1 MKTRL
6 STGTRVLMLGI
17 GAFVVLAMPK
27 AALGVAWPSI
37 ADDLDR
43 SLADLGLLIA
53 AYVAG
58 YFISTLANGEL
69 TRRFGSGALLT
80 AAASLGTV
88 SLVGIALAP
97 SWGMFLIATLLLGIA
112 GGLIDAGVNAHIAVG
127 YGAKAM
133 GFLHSGFGVGSV
145 LGPLLLT
152 ALLALGVSWRAG
164 FAAVA
169 LLQIAIAAGF
179 ALDRRQWDSTRPAP
193 GRGRRRPEGGGS
205 AAALSLLAFALYAG
219 IEVGAGE
226 WSFSLLTE
234 GRGISDTVAGLTVA
248 AFWGGL
254 TVSRLVLGLLGDG
267 GRPNTVLG
275 TSALGALGGLLM
287 LWWNPTV
294 WLGTLG
300 LVFTGIALGPYFPL
314 QMLLTPARF
323 GAAYTPWMAGY
334 QIAAASAGAAVIPGG
349 IGLLVAA
356 VGLEAVAPV
365 LAIAAAGLVI
375 ATAVLRRAGRTAPST
390 HVQPGPH
397 AA

>member
-1 MKTRL
+1 MRARP
-6 STGTRVLMLGI
+6 STKTRVLAMGV
-17 GAFVVLAMPK
+17 GAFIVLAMPK

-37 ADDLDR
+37 ADDLER
-43 SLADLGLLIA
+43 SLADLGLVLA

-58 YFISTLANGEL
+58 YFVSTLANGEL
-69 TRRFGSGALLT
+69 TRRFGSGGLLT
-80 AAASLGTV
+80 GAAAVGTL
-88 SLVGIALAP
+88 SLVGITIAP
-97 SWGMFLIATLLLGIA
+97 AWGMFLVATLLLGVA

-127 YGAKAM
+127 YGARAM

-152 ALLALGVSWRAG
+152 ALLALGISWRAG

-169 LLQIAIAAGF
+169 VLQITIALGF
-179 ALDRRQWDSTRPAP
+179 ALDRRQWDSNRPVP
-193 GRGRRRPEGGGS
+193 GRGAQRPEGRGS
-205 AAALSLLAFALYAG
+205 TVALSLLAFALYAG

-234 GRGISDTVAGLTVA
+234 QRGISDTTAGLAVA
-248 AFWGGL
+248 AFWAGL

-275 TSALGALGGLLM
+275 MSALGALGGLVL

-294 WLGTLG
+294 WLGTIG
-300 LVFTGIALGPYFPL
+300 LVVTGIALGPYFPL

-323 GAAYTPWMAGY
+323 GPAFTPWMAGY
-334 QIAAASAGAAVIPGG
+334 QIAAASAGAALIPGG
-349 IGLLVAA
+349 IGILVAA

-365 LAIAAAGLVI
+365 LAVAALGLVI
-375 ATAVLRRAGRTAPST
+375 ATAVLGRAPRAAPSAQA
-390 HVQPGPH
+390 QPGRH

>member
-17 GAFVVLAMPK
+17 FAFVVLAMPK

-58 YFISTLANGEL
+58 YFVSTLANGEL

-97 SWGMFLIATLLLGIA
+97 SWGMFLIATLLLGTA

-169 LLQIAIAAGF
+169 VLQIAIAAGF
-179 ALDRRQWDSTRPAP
+179 AFDRRRWDSTRPAP

-205 AAALSLLAFALYAG
+205 AAALSLLAFGLYAG

-234 GRGISDTVAGLTVA
+234 GRGISDTIAGLAVA

-254 TVSRLVLGLLGDG
+254 TVSRFVLGLLGDG
-267 GRPNTVLG
+267 GRPNTVLR
-275 TSALGALGGLLM
+275 TSALGALGGLLL
-287 LWWNPTV
+287 LWWDPTV
-294 WLGTLG
+294 WLGTVG

-323 GAAYTPWMAGY
+323 GSAYTPWMAGY
-334 QIAAASAGAAVIPGG
+334 QIAAASAGAAIIPGG

-365 LAIAAAGLVI
+365 LALSAAGLVI
-375 ATAVLRRAGRTAPST
+375 ATAVLRRAGRTAPLT
-390 HVQPGPH
+390 HAPPGTP
-397 AA
+397 AT